1 MIRYNSSI
9 KLLNNAGTIFLNR
22 MLPWINFSKDEIAH
36 QFRDKLVV
44 KLEFLKFLKNSKL
57 HEFRNK
63 RPQSSFWITKSIKAN
78 NLRFYR
84 MTIHH
89 GNNQSEHSAP
99 VRVNI

>member
-1 MIRYNSSI
+1 
-9 KLLNNAGTIFLNR
+9 

-44 KLEFLKFLKNSKL
+44 KLEFL
-57 HEFRNK
+57 EFRNK